1 MGQVGAAL
9 QRPSSRREWTKHSGE
24 QVKKLK
30 RREFLQKGA
39 LVVAGA
45 AAFAS
50 GVTVVVGAEQWTGGL
65 KSLNAHQAQTLL
77 AMSRQIF
84 PHPQLLD
91 DSYYIKVVQDL
102 DAEATTKADTATLLQ
117 DGIAQLD
124 GAKGE
129 KFVTLRP
136 PDQIAVLKQLERTDF
151 FTKVRNSELVS
162 LYNNR
167 DVWKKL
173 GYPGASYPIGG
184 YLHHGFNDLNWL
196 PDPPESASPK
206 PA

>member
-1 MGQVGAAL
+1 MVD
-9 QRPSSRREWTKHSGE
+9 K
-24 QVKKLK
+24 VKKLK

-50 GVTVVVGAEQWTGGL
+50 GVTAVAGVEPWTSQL
-65 KSLNAHQAQTLL
+65 KALNAHEANTLL
-77 AMSRQIF
+77 AMSRQLF
-84 PHPQLLD
+84 PHPQLD
-91 DSYYIKVVQDL
+91 DTYYIVVVQAL
-102 DAEATTKADTATLLQ
+102 DAEAVTKPDIAKLLRDGVSRLDTVK
-117 DGIAQLD
+117 
-124 GAKGE
+124 GAK
-129 KFVTLRP
+129 FVALSP
-136 PDQIAVLKQLERTDF
+136 ANQIAALKQVEHTDF

-162 LYNNR
+162 LYNNHG
-167 DVWKKL
+167 VWKKL

>member
-1 MGQVGAAL
+1 M
-9 QRPSSRREWTKHSGE
+9 
-24 QVKKLK
+24 KKLK

-39 LVVAGA
+39 LAVAGA

-50 GVTVVVGAEQWTGGL
+50 GVTGVAGAKPWNAGFKT
-65 KSLNAHQAQTLL
+65 LNSHQGQTLL

-84 PHPQLLD
+84 PHPQLD
-91 DSYYIKVVQDL
+91 DSYYVIVVKDL
-102 DAEATTKADTATLLQ
+102 DTEATTKPDTAKLLR
-117 DGIAQLD
+117 DGVGRLD
-124 GAKGE
+124 TVKGA
-129 KFVTLRP
+129 KFVTLSP
-136 PDQIAVLKQLERTDF
+136 SDQIIVLKQLERSDF

-162 LYNNR
+162 LYNNH

>member
-1 MGQVGAAL
+1 MAV
-9 QRPSSRREWTKHSGE
+9 TK
-24 QVKKLK
+24 VKKLK

-50 GVTVVVGAEQWTGGL
+50 GVTVVVGAEEWTAGL
-65 KSLNAHQAQTLL
+65 KTLNTHQGQTLL
-77 AMSRQIF
+77 AMSRQMF
-84 PHPQLLD
+84 PHPQLD

-102 DAEATTKADTATLLQ
+102 DTDAGTKTENAKLLRE
-117 DGIAQLD
+117 GVARLD
-124 GAKGE
+124 GVKRA
-129 KFVTLRP
+129 KFVTLP
-136 PDQIAVLKQLERTDF
+136 PTAKIAVLKEIDRTDF

-162 LYNNR
+162 LYNNH

-173 GYPGASYPIGG
+173 GYPGASYSIGG